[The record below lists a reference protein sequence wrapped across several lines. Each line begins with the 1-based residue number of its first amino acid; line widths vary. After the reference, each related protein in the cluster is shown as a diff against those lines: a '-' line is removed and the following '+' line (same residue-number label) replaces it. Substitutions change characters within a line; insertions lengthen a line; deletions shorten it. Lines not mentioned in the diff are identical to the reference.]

1 MENRF
6 SLSRHGA
13 ASLKAIAAAIVAVD
27 LPQDGKQ
34 DTASLEV
41 FGAVVGI
48 VMCGIFASQG
58 LALGGFVRNGQVV
71 PSSLWWAL
79 IGGPLVGAG
88 AAIFRRCG
96 MLMTSDLKVQVI
108 VIHHAVCLSLV
119 WLYSALGPVVGDVHA
134 GLLLGWAGCND
145 DSWRQRRDPTLQAG
159 NRG

>member
-27 LPQDGKQ
+27 LPQDGKH

-88 AAIFRRCG
+88 AAIFWRCG
-96 MLMTSDLKVQVI
+96 MLMTSDLKILVI
-108 VIHHAVCLSLV
+108 VYFAPLLALV
-119 WLYSALGPVVGDVHA
+119 WLYSLSLVGDVD
-134 GLLLGWAGCND
+134 GKLLLGGAVVIVVANLILFAKG
-145 DSWRQRRDPTLQAG
+145 
-159 NRG
+159 RG